1 MDSNTM
7 EKKLLV
13 ITNKVGNEIQARIPK
28 NIQDSSFLCFA
39 YIKKLSNKKYIFFFK
54 GCKKFKT

>member
-1 MDSNTM
+1 M